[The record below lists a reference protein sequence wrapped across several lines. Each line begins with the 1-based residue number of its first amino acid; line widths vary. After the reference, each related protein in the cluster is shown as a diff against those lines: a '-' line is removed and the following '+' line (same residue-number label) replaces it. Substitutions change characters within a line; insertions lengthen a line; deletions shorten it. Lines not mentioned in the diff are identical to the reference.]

1 MKRVVLL
8 LLHFYQHVL
17 AFIFPANS
25 CRFYPSC
32 STYAMQA
39 IERFGIF
46 RGGLMGINRLFR
58 CHPWHE
64 GGFDPVPDAD
74 TGSQGGTDNTP
85 NTLTH
90 EIR

>member
-17 AFIFPANS
+17 APLLPANT

-32 STYAMQA
+32 STYMMEAV
-39 IERFGIF
+39 ERHGAFKGF
-46 RGGLMGINRLFR
+46 FLGSKRLFR

-64 GGFDPVPDAD
+64 GGYDPVP
-74 TGSQGGTDNTP
+74 
-85 NTLTH
+85 
-90 EIR
+90 